1 MCQQIIPGI
10 SGFLSRLAV
19 SVEAN
24 GPLWTPAWTSD
35 ASDEKALIWRIV
47 IAYATVASIAMISGF
62 ERAIRRD
69 AVERERAL
77 QRERVEL
84 SQTIHDTTA
93 QTGYMIGL
101 GIDAATER
109 AGDGNE
115 ELKATLAATSELSR
129 SAMWD
134 LRRPIGV
141 GLPEGYEERGH
152 GFRSMQAD
160 AKAMG
165 GELIVESGRQEK
177 RTTLTCV
184 VPNRNTG

>member
-47 IAYATVASIAMISGF
+47 IVYATVASIAMISGF

-77 QRERVEL
+77 QRERIEL
-84 SQTIHDTTA
+84 SISD
-93 QTGYMIGL
+93 
-101 GIDAATER
+101 D
-109 AGDGNE
+109 
-115 ELKATLAATSELSR
+115 
-129 SAMWD
+129 
-134 LRRPIGV
+134 GV

-160 AKAMG
+160 AEAMG

-177 RTTLTCV
+177 GTTLTCV

>member
-1 MCQQIIPGI
+1 M
-10 SGFLSRLAV
+10 
-19 SVEAN
+19 EAN

-47 IAYATVASIAMISGF
+47 IVYAIVAPIAMISWF

-84 SQTIHDTTA
+84 SISD
-93 QTGYMIGL
+93 
-101 GIDAATER
+101 D
-109 AGDGNE
+109 
-115 ELKATLAATSELSR
+115 
-129 SAMWD
+129 
-134 LRRPIGV
+134 GV

-160 AKAMG
+160 AEAMG

-177 RTTLTCV
+177 GTTLTCV